1 MKSTGRRDRQ
11 LLTIELGLLSAAGVV
26 AAVSASSA
34 HWRLLTIAILA
45 LFSVLSDRMLLQAG
59 SRMAISGSFLGI
71 ILAAVLLGGAPAAA
85 LGALTILFDVLR
97 SRDRWVSIVNTL
109 PNYVWFPLVAGLAFS
124 GLMAVTG
131 VGDGTVT
138 YYLLIFL
145 AFVVGLATNF
155 FGVAAASCWIHRESL
170 IEKVGEVFVPVLPAE
185 LASALLTLG
194 AVFVYRGLGDAGL
207 ILAAL
212 VFIVYQYL
220 VGEMLTSRRRRERLQ
235 RAATT
240 DELTGLINREHFR
253 TVVGRRIAAAEEQG
267 REFSVLLMD
276 LDHFKEINDTLGHH
290 HGDGLL
296 QELVPR
302 LTRAVGEDG
311 IVARLGGDEF
321 GILLGEAHE
330 PSQVDGRLDLEELDR
345 TMRDLFAAVCQP
357 FVVED
362 LSLEV
367 SASLGVA
374 RFPQDGSDAATLL
387 RCADIAMY
395 AAKDAQVDYK
405 LFDADQNESSARRLS
420 VLSDIRR
427 ALFEGEIVVHYQPIV
442 DLSVRRVV
450 GAEALV
456 RWQHPVH
463 GLVPPGAFVEIVE
476 QTGLIEPLTRHV
488 LESSI
493 AQCAAWRRAGREL
506 SVAVNLSV
514 RNLLDEDLPAQIAEL
529 LTAHALPAAALQLE
543 ITESMIMSDPQRAL
557 ETVSRL
563 SALGLR
569 LSVDD
574 FGTGYSSLANL
585 RKMPISELKID
596 RSFVSPM
603 LRDESDLIIVRSTIN
618 LGHDLGLSVIAEG
631 VEDAATLEHLHLLGC
646 DLVQGFHLS
655 RPMPAPDFAA
665 WLDSDPLH
673 AQPAPAPAPAAGP
686 AAVPM
691 RDVPLVPGFGH
702 GGLDLAGLTFRTPE
716 DV

>member
-1 MKSTGRRDRQ
+1 
-11 LLTIELGLLSAAGVV
+11 LLAVEIVLLVAGAGV
-26 AAVSASSA
+26 AAVFGTAG
-34 HWRLLTIAILA
+34 HWQGMTVVILA
-45 LFSVLSDRMLLQAG
+45 VFSALSDRMLLQAG

-71 ILAAVLLGGAPAAA
+71 ILAAVLVGGTA
-85 LGALTILFDVLR
+85 GASVGVATILCDVLMA
-97 SRDRWVSIVNTL
+97 RDRWLSNLNNLTTYI
-109 PNYVWFPLVAGLAFS
+109 WFPLLAGLTFHGLTTATGATAGSPAF
-124 GLMAVTG
+124 
-131 VGDGTVT
+131 
-138 YYLLIFL
+138 YLLIFA
-145 AFVVGLATNF
+145 AFNVGLAANF
-155 FGVAAASCWIHRESL
+155 FGVAVPTSWLHREPVMD
-170 IEKVGEVFVPVLPAE
+170 KVRDVLVPVLPAE

-194 AVFVYRGLGDAGL
+194 AVFVYRGLGNAGL

-220 VGEMLTSRRRRERLQ
+220 VGEMLTSKRRREKLQ
-235 RAATT
+235 RIATT

-253 TVVGRRIAAAEEQG
+253 TVIGKRIAEAAAAD

-290 HGDGLL
+290 HGDVLL

-321 GILLGEAHE
+321 GILLGAGHE
-330 PSQVDGRLDLEELDR
+330 PSRLDGQLDLDGLDHTLR
-345 TMRDLFAAVCQP
+345 GLFAAVCQP
-357 FVVED
+357 FVVD
-362 LSLEV
+362 VLSLEV

-374 RFPQDGSDAATLL
+374 RFPHDGADSATLL

-405 LFDADQNESSARRLS
+405 LYDAEQNESSVRRLS

-427 ALFEGEIVVHYQPIV
+427 ALIEGEIVVHYQPIV
-442 DLSVRRVV
+442 DLSARRVV
-450 GAEALV
+450 AAEALV

-463 GLVPPGAFVEIVE
+463 GLIPPGAFVETVE

-488 LESSI
+488 LESAI
-493 AQCAAWRRAGREL
+493 GQCASWRRAGREL

-514 RNLLDEDLPAQIAEL
+514 RNLLDNELPGQIAEL
-529 LTAHALPAAALQLE
+529 LSAHQVPAEALQLE
-543 ITESMIMSDPQRAL
+543 ITESMIMSDPARAL

-631 VEDAATLEHLHLLGC
+631 VEDAATLEHLRSLGC
-646 DLVQGFHLS
+646 DLVQGYHVS
-655 RPMPAPDFAA
+655 RPMAAPDFES
-665 WLDSDPLH
+665 WLDNDPLH
-673 AQPAPAPAPAAGP
+673 ARPNPAAHVP
-686 AAVPM
+686 AAVRQL
-691 RDVPLVPGFGH
+691 RDIPLVPGVGH

-716 DV
+716 DI